1 MAMNVDETRSS
12 LCHGGSDRKAAF
24 EPEFLHPAERREK
37 GKERRDE
44 VPREAQSKWIRPKNR
59 RDPIDVLNESNL
71 SRQQQ
76 LVPIRFGRM
85 LQSTFAFYRGS
96 AALMASDLA
105 ST

>member
-37 GKERRDE
+37 GNARRDE

-59 RDPIDVLNESNL
+59 RGPLLSLNQTKL
-71 SRQQQ
+71 TLHQQQ
-76 LVPIRFGRM
+76 VPDRQRRTAE
-85 LQSTFAFYRGS
+85 STLPFYDRRPR
-96 AALMASDLA
+96 A
-105 ST
+105 